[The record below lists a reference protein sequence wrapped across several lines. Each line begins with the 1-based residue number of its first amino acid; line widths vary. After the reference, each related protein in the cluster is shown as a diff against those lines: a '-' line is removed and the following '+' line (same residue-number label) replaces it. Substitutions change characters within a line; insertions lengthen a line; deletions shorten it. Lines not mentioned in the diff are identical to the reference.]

1 MAEGRITAAEVRHQ
15 KSCRIVGFQNRNDSQ
30 PGSFYPRRL
39 QCRSGGYAMEHLAAI
54 LVVEDDTSI
63 QAVVE
68 EALSD
73 GGFEIVISSSGEN
86 ATELLGAT
94 DAKFRALV
102 TDIDLDRDKLDG
114 WELADA
120 PERSIQHFRLSIC
133 GSNAED
139 WASKGVPHSVMIA
152 KPFAPAQL
160 VTAVAQLLN
169 AIPPVAPEK

>member
-1 MAEGRITAAEVRHQ
+1 
-15 KSCRIVGFQNRNDSQ
+15 
-30 PGSFYPRRL
+30 
-39 QCRSGGYAMEHLAAI
+39 MEHLAAI

-102 TDIDLDRDKLDG
+102 TDIDLGRDKLDG
-114 WELADA
+114 WELARRA
-120 PERSIQHFRLSIC
+120 REINPTFPVVYMS

-169 AIPPVAPEK
+169 AIPPIAPEK

>member
-1 MAEGRITAAEVRHQ
+1 
-15 KSCRIVGFQNRNDSQ
+15 
-30 PGSFYPRRL
+30 
-39 QCRSGGYAMEHLAAI
+39 MEDLAAI

-73 GGFEIVISSSGEN
+73 GGFEIVISSSGED
-86 ATELLGAT
+86 AAELLGAS

-102 TDIDLDRDKLDG
+102 TDIDLGRDKLDG
-114 WELADA
+114 WEVARRA
-120 PERSIQHFRLSIC
+120 REINPTFPIVYMS
-133 GSNAED
+133 GSGAED

-169 AIPPVAPEK
+169 AAPLIAPEK